1 MNSKEKAI
9 ELAYVK
15 LIGQEKFNE
24 LKAFIDE
31 NGYTELDEELFGFE
45 FCDAEIEY
53 FDFDSSNKW
62 RSKTLSGIENNR
74 GWTAILSEKDLPSD
88 LDKVHFVLKGFEEYD
103 YSGYYNNG
111 LFWNLNEAY
120 AKEIVSH
127 FQPVEKKPKPIY

>member
-15 LIGQEKFNE
+15 LIGQEKFDRIKE
-24 LKAFIDE
+24 FIDDDGWGNYGMVLE
-31 NGYTELDEELFGFE
+31 TNKFE
-45 FCDAEIEY
+45 FK
-53 FDFDSSNKW
+53 DSNSNEFY
-62 RSKTLSGIENNR
+62 RPISLQGIETNN
-74 GWTAILSEKDLPSD
+74 GWIKIESEKDLPSD
-88 LDKVHFVLKGFEEYD
+88 WDKVHFVLKGFEEHE

-120 AKEIVSH
+120 TKEIVSH